1 MAAGKRRSYSVSR
14 MIFRDKIIA
23 TPRML
28 NLLKRKKKKVTGKCM
43 HMIVTG
49 KIHAAKSSSK
59 ATEAIA
65 T

>member
-1 MAAGKRRSYSVSR
+1 VAAGKRRSYSVSR

-28 NLLKRKKKKVTGKCM
+28 NLLKKKKVTGKCM